1 MYSIYFDTGEPL
13 KGKQG
18 KTNISKALTLNRV
31 CAFEPHGADVYATQM
46 LLSIQ
51 FIDVAVKVVDVY
63 NEVKRGHIHIQDGEM
78 SDMLRILQSM
88 FSLPFLLVSSI
99 LFLRFKHAFSRQT

>member
-13 KGKQG
+13 TKGSQDKSS
-18 KTNISKALTLNRV
+18 ISKSLHLNRV
-31 CAFEPHGADVYATQM
+31 CSFEPHGGDVYATQI

-63 NEVKRGHIHIQDGEM
+63 NEVKKGHIHIQDGEM
-78 SDMLRILQSM
+78 SDMLRIL
-88 FSLPFLLVSSI
+88 
-99 LFLRFKHAFSRQT
+99 